1 MIFEDESGLTL
12 SSPVRISPP
21 PLRMNLRSATYV
33 TVKEATNGALDDNE
47 YGLEDENDI
56 TTDTDYDSE
65 PDFDSS
71 DEDAFDPILGGDYD
85 AADDFI
91 DVD

>member
-1 MIFEDESGLTL
+1 
-12 SSPVRISPP
+12 
-21 PLRMNLRSATYV
+21 
-33 TVKEATNGALDDNE
+33 
-47 YGLEDENDI
+47 LEDENDI